1 MKVIIKMSEEIKV
14 AYDEANKLISKIQS
28 HADSLDTDLLKAFA
42 DKNELN
48 AVKKVRE
55 SNDALIKVTE
65 AYKRL
70 LTQNNGT
77 ALQTIESFRT
87 TDDSLSN
94 SIKGVIK

>member
-1 MKVIIKMSEEIKV
+1 MSDEIKV

-28 HADSLDTDLLKAFA
+28 NADSLETDLLQAFA
-42 DKNELN
+42 DKNELK

-77 ALQTIESFRT
+77 AIQTIESFRT

-94 SIKGVIK
+94 SIKGVTK